1 MVGKTNWVG
10 NDIGK
15 GKRWEIALRKKN
27 DENDIGKEN
36 DIEKEKE
43 KISNKILGETENIGK
58 GKCKIQKI
66 VSVCS

>member
-1 MVGKTNWVG
+1 VG

-15 GKRWEIALRKKN
+15 GKRWEIALRKGN
-27 DENDIGKEN
+27 DGNDIGKEN

-43 KISNKILGETENIGK
+43 KISNEILGETENIGK
-58 GKCKIQKI
+58 GKCKIRKI